1 MSNMKLILTQ
11 DVRSLG
17 HKDDVVSVRPGYGRN
32 YLIPQGMAKMA
43 TESALKMLAED
54 VKQRAFKQ
62 DKIKKDAEAMAV
74 KLEGVTVTI
83 KAKTGTSGKIFGS
96 ITSLQ
101 LSRAIREQRGYE
113 IDRKRISITD
123 EVKELGSYKANI
135 EFGNGHGTELDF
147 EVVAE

>member
-83 KAKTGTSGKIFGS
+83 KAKTGTSGKIFGAV
-96 ITSLQ
+96 TALQ
-101 LSRAIREQRGYE
+101 VANTLKEQGIEVDRRKIVLSE
-113 IDRKRISITD
+113 DPK
-123 EVKELGSYKANI
+123 VLGSYTAIINLHKEVSKEIAI
-135 EFGNGHGTELDF
+135 

>member
-1 MSNMKLILTQ
+1 MKLILTQ

-32 YLIPQGMAKMA
+32 YLIPKGMAKMA

-83 KAKTGTSGKIFGS
+83 KAKTGTSGKIFGAV
-96 ITSLQ
+96 TALQ
-101 LSRAIREQRGYE
+101 VANTLKEQGIEVDRRKIVLSE
-113 IDRKRISITD
+113 DPK
-123 EVKELGSYKANI
+123 VLGSYTAIINLHKEVSKEIAI
-135 EFGNGHGTELDF
+135 

>member
-1 MSNMKLILTQ
+1 MANMKLILTQ

-17 HKDDVVSVRPGYGRN
+17 HKDDVVAVRPGYGRN

-43 TESALKMLAED
+43 TESAMKMLAED

-62 DKIKKDAEAMAV
+62 DKIKKDADALST
-74 KLEGVTVTI
+74 KLEGVKVTL

-96 ITSLQ
+96 VTTLQVANALKDMGIEVDRRKIVFSEDPKMLGDYRATISLHK
-101 LSRAIREQRGYE
+101 EVTKE
-113 IDRKRISITD
+113 I
-123 EVKELGSYKANI
+123 NI
-135 EFGNGHGTELDF
+135 